1 MVVVSKGDRGRVQVQ
16 VRGQGGSGDFPSSGS
31 DKFLSF
37 SQDLI
42 PDFPYE
48 PDAYD
53 EELLR

>member
-1 MVVVSKGDRGRVQVQ
+1 MVSKGDRGRVQVQ
-16 VRGQGGSGDFPSSGS
+16 VSGQGGSGDLPPSGS

>member
-16 VRGQGGSGDFPSSGS
+16 VRGQGGSGGFPSSGS